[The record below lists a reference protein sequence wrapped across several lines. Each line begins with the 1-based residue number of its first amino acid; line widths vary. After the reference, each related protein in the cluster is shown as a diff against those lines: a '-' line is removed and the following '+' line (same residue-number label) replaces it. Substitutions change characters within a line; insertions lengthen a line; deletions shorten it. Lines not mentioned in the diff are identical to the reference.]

1 MVAKI
6 KDRPMSGTA
15 YEADFSRW
23 LCEQAELIR
32 SGRLS
37 EIDAGNVAEELEGM
51 ARSEFRSLKSALRV
65 LILHMLKW
73 DFQPERR
80 SPSWI
85 NTIEEQRNEFADV
98 LDENPSLKPRRD
110 EALSKAY
117 RQARLGAARE
127 SGLPLDRF
135 PASCPYSLDDVLNRP
150 FDYDSASVRP

>member
-6 KDRPMSGTA
+6 KDRPKSRTA

-23 LCEQAELIR
+23 LLEQAELIR

-37 EIDAGNVAEELEGM
+37 EIDARNVAEELEGM

-80 SPSWI
+80 SASWI

-98 LDENPSLKPRRD
+98 IDDNPSLKPRRE
-110 EALSKAY
+110 EALAKAY

-127 SGLPLDRF
+127 TGLRPDQF
-135 PASCPYSLDDVLNRP
+135 PAACPYSLAEVLNRP
-150 FDYDSASVRP
+150 FETDSVPTRP